1 MSTLSNQNYLSDKK
15 IIFYDGF
22 CNLCD
27 GFVKTVINLDKK
39 NIFLFKKGDI
49 VSIGKL
55 DGNLFIPNK
64 ILI

>member
-1 MSTLSNQNYLSDKK
+1 MITEK
-15 IIFYDGF
+15 IIFYDGH
-22 CNLCD
+22 CNLCN
-27 GFVKTVINLDKK
+27 GFVNAIIKLDKK

-55 DGNLFIPNK
+55 NGNLFKPNK